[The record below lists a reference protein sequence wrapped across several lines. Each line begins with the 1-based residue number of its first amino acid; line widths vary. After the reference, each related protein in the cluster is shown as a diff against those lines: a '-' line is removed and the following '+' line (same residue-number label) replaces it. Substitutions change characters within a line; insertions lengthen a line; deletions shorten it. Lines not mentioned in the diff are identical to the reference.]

1 MNKLPQHMQHGRYT
15 VDRTALVPERFLLVS
30 LCPRSMY
37 RTSTLRT
44 DVELEE
50 STDSA
55 LSDGQ
60 NQRDRLFKAA
70 FILQT
75 EVTRI

>member
-1 MNKLPQHMQHGRYT
+1 MQHGRHT

-50 STDSA
+50 SSTDSA

>member
-1 MNKLPQHMQHGRYT
+1 MQHGRYT